1 MFSKTSDVKVLR
13 NFSPPWNII
22 NDTDI
27 KLPAVYEFLYKLN
40 PTEIHLSLTRNTRVG
55 TLVCANVFY
64 KDYLV
69 VFNFQNRSAY
79 DAWVHVYK
87 NGMEVATCD
96 ISYEMAY
103 SLIKLF
109 PKQLRKTF
117 KTLLLA
123 DNLPNKWNYI
133 KQYLDKFTPIN
144 GTIVKVPTVL
154 KLEILQAGAYPLQI
168 ANTEKVTKTYYYF
181 KD

>member
-13 NFSPPWNII
+13 NASPPWSNID
-22 NDTDI
+22 NTCV
-27 KLPAVYEFLYKLN
+27 KHPSVYEFLYRLS
-40 PTEIHLSLTRNTRVG
+40 PTEIHLTLTRNTCVG
-55 TLVCANVFY
+55 TFVSVSVFY
-64 KDYLV
+64 KDYCA
-69 VFNFQNRSAY
+69 VFKFQNRGEYLS
-79 DAWVHVYK
+79 WVHLYK
-87 NGMEVATCD
+87 NGIEVATCHT
-96 ISYEMAY
+96 SYEMTY

-117 KTLLLA
+117 KALLLT

-133 KQYLDKFTPIN
+133 KQYLDKFTPIG
-144 GTIVKVPTVL
+144 GTVVKVPTVFR
-154 KLEILQAGAYPLQI
+154 IDVLQAGAYPLQI